1 MGDRPRNSVHFRLSN
16 LFIFINFTIFRVFG
30 KQNVLMIVV
39 DDLRPS
45 LGCYG
50 DPNAVT
56 PNIDLLAKRGVLF
69 TRAFAQQA
77 LCAPSR
83 NSFLTGRRP
92 DTLKLYDFYSYWRD
106 TIGNFSTLPQ
116 HLKSHGY
123 TTMSIG
129 KVFHP
134 GSSSNGSDD
143 FPYSWSEK
151 PFHPYTDRY
160 KDARLC
166 QTTSNSTPACNIVCP
181 VYVPH
186 MPNQT
191 LPDIETLRAA
201 KSFLFKHRGDK
212 KPFFLAVGFQKPHI
226 PLKYPQK
233 CLEHHPLEKFDVPDN
248 YKWSENVSYA
258 AYNPWLDLRK
268 RDDVKKLDLK
278 FPFQKIPRYYAKL
291 IIQSYYAAV
300 TYVDDLIGLLL
311 KQLAVYNIERF
322 TTVVLISDHGWS
334 LGEHGEWAKYSNF
347 EVALRVPVIIT
358 IPQVTFDPW
367 IESSYATKNF
377 TLPQNS
383 DCSPKMGCIENRY
396 RKKGYVMSDA
406 MIELVDIFP
415 TIADLTNLPIP
426 LCIDDKDYRH
436 KYKSNSTSMSSNLCS
451 EGVSFLPVIYAI
463 MYEKIIPWKKA
474 VFSQYPRPGVVPTRN
489 PNSDEPRLSEITIMG
504 YTIRTKEY
512 RYTAWASFN
521 SSIVKTDWSTIIAEE
536 LYYHKFDVEE
546 NLNLSTIPEF
556 SRIKNK
562 LRNQL
567 KNGWRKALPQ
577 RYKN

>member
-134 GSSSNGSDD
+134 
-143 FPYSWSEK
+143 
-151 PFHPYTDRY
+151 
-160 KDARLC
+160 
-166 QTTSNSTPACNIVCP
+166 
-181 VYVPH
+181 
-186 MPNQT
+186 
-191 LPDIETLRAA
+191 
-201 KSFLFKHRGDK
+201 
-212 KPFFLAVGFQKPHI
+212 
-226 PLKYPQK
+226 
-233 CLEHHPLEKFDVPDN
+233 EHHPLEKFDVPDN